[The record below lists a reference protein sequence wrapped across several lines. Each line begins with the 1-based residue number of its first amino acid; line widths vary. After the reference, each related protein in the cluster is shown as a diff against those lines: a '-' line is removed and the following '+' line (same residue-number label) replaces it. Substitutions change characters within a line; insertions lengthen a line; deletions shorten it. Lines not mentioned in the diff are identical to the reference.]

1 MYHQILGLD
10 AQRNLWVSLKLK
22 AERKVLREGIRDARE
37 MGGGFTGMT
46 WCISTMF
53 HHKKE
58 PN

>member
-1 MYHQILGLD
+1 MG
-10 AQRNLWVSLKLK
+10 LKLK

-58 PN
+58 SN